1 VARKMLVVHPEK
13 CTACRLCELACTFHQ
28 EGEFH
33 PLKARLT
40 VGIFPEENVY
50 VPIVCEQCEVAACQE
65 ACPSGAIWRNAVTG
79 ALEVDVSRCVGCR
92 MCVMAC
98 PFGTM
103 VHVESGGKMQ
113 KCDLCQGDPQCVAV
127 CPWGALEYA
136 EPNEAALARRRE
148 VARRLAEVLRGVK
161 V

>member
-1 VARKMLVVHPEK
+1 VVRRMLVVHPER

-28 EGEFH
+28 DGVFH

-40 VGIFPEENVY
+40 VGIFPEDDVF
-50 VPIVCEQCEVAACQE
+50 VPIICEQCEVAACQE
-65 ACPSGAIWRNAVTG
+65 ACPSGAITRNLETG
-79 ALEVDVSRCVGCR
+79 ALEVNTSRCVGCR

-103 VHVESGGKMQ
+103 VHVDVDGKMQ
-113 KCDLCQGDPQCVAV
+113 KCDLCKGDPQCVAV
-127 CPWGALEYA
+127 CPWGALEYV
-136 EPNEAALARRRE
+136 EPNDAALARRRE
-148 VARRLAEVLRGVK
+148 VAWRLAGVLKGVR

>member
-1 VARKMLVVHPEK
+1 MARKMLVVHPEK